1 MDNVQFHIVTPNDD
15 EEIALI
21 AAWYL
26 EEWGVPQEKTISKLK
41 NLNPATN
48 EFHVLMTLDGIPVA
62 TGGVHHYVSLLDREP
77 RMRQYSHW
85 LALVYSIP
93 ECRGKGFGAALC
105 EYIHAYAQT
114 LGLEQIVL
122 FTHTAEPLYKRLG
135 WQVLERLQEGDK
147 DVAVMQKIFV

>member
-1 MDNVQFHIVTPNDD
+1 MDNVQFHIVQADNDK
-15 EEIALI
+15 EIAFI

-26 EEWGVPQEKTISKLK
+26 EEWGVPPEKTIGKLK
-41 NLNPATN
+41 NLNSVTN
-48 EFHVLMTLDGIPVA
+48 EFHVLMKIDGVPVA
-62 TGGVHHYVSLLDREP
+62 TGGVHHHVSLLDREP
-77 RMRQYSHW
+77 RMRQYTHW

-93 ECRGKGFGAALC
+93 EYRGKGVGAALC

-135 WQVLERLQEGDK
+135 WQVLERFQEGDK
-147 DVAVMQKIFV
+147 DVAVMQKNL